1 MKFCSSI
8 FLFILFLITGC
19 SDDKNKL
26 YVIFDRVD
34 GLKEGNSVMINGLDA
49 GTVTSLALFKT
60 KVIASLKLK
69 SKLTIP
75 EQSEVYIEETLSGYP
90 VVSIKLSDNKANLR
104 NGDTLNGLYKKTGLL
119 DALLTDSVVK
129 QKVEKTLDKI
139 IEVADSLKKGLR
151 DSAKIK
157 KTQ

>member
-19 SDDKNKL
+19 SDDKNKF

-34 GLKEGNSVMINGLDA
+34 GLKEGSSVMINGLEA

-60 KVIASLKLK
+60 KVIALLKLK

-75 EQSEVYIEETLSGYP
+75 EQSEAYIEETLSGYA

-151 DSAKIK
+151 DTAKIK
-157 KTQ
+157 KVQ